1 MKKMKRIENIES
13 SKLFKEIVKKKNQD
27 NVKVWEFRISM
38 TEVEFTE
45 PDFRK
50 IKNHSSFKRVIR
62 GKNEIQ
68 WSVLQEEINKVN
80 ERYNKLKTKNNVITF
95 VDLNRI
101 FDEFATCVLT
111 GTIILENGDFITI
124 DEEYHSYED
133 SYALEVTRHTIP
145 RIEVNDD
152 IEILDLSKE
161 RDDTPLLQ
169 EAINDVIIE
178 LDKQYRQ

>member
-1 MKKMKRIENIES
+1 MKKTKRIENIES

-27 NVKVWEFRISM
+27 KVKVWEFRISM

-45 PDFRK
+45 PDFHNVK
-50 IKNHSSFKRVIR
+50 SHFYFKRVIR

-68 WSVLQEEINKVN
+68 WNVLQDEINKVN
-80 ERYNKLKTKNNVITF
+80 ERYNKLKTRSNIITF

-101 FDEFATCVLT
+101 FDEFATCALT

-133 SYALEVTRHTIP
+133 CYALEVIRHDIP
-145 RIEVNDD
+145 RIEVNEDV
-152 IEILDLSKE
+152 EILDQSRSGDIDEK
-161 RDDTPLLQ
+161 
-169 EAINDVIIE
+169 
-178 LDKQYRQ
+178 DKDKS

>member
-1 MKKMKRIENIES
+1 MKKTKRVENIKS

-27 NVKVWEFRISM
+27 KVKVWEFRISM

-45 PDFRK
+45 PDFHNVK
-50 IKNHSSFKRVIR
+50 SHFYFKRVIR

-68 WSVLQEEINKVN
+68 WNVLQDEINKVN
-80 ERYNKLKTKNNVITF
+80 ERYNKLKTRSNIITF

-111 GTIILENGDFITI
+111 GTIILESGDFITI

-133 SYALEVTRHTIP
+133 CYALEVTRHDIP
-145 RIEVNDD
+145 RIEVNEDV
-152 IEILDLSKE
+152 EILDQSRSGNIDEK
-161 RDDTPLLQ
+161 
-169 EAINDVIIE
+169 
-178 LDKQYRQ
+178 DKDKS

>member
-1 MKKMKRIENIES
+1 MKKMKIIENIES

-50 IKNHSSFKRVIR
+50 IKNHSNFKRVIR